1 MAQMHVV
8 IAGGGVA
15 AVECALALRDLAG
28 DRVSITLVSPR
39 PDFVLTP
46 MAVGEPFSAGH
57 AGHRPLES
65 LAAEI
70 DVGVVAG
77 AVTRVRRDDHT
88 VELADGSE
96 LGYDV
101 LVLAPGARPVAAYGH
116 VQTFSAED
124 DPTALSGL
132 IADLEEGWSHSVA
145 FIVPPGVSWPLPA
158 YELAL
163 LTTRDIRAM
172 GIDGVTITLITPE
185 ARPLDVFGTSASDAV
200 AEMLEQAGVAFE
212 GSAQADV
219 RPGGHIDLGDGRS
232 VQARRIVALP
242 LLQGPRIAGV
252 PRDESGFIPI
262 DGHARVI
269 GADDVYAAGDG
280 TTFPVKQGG
289 IATQQADAAAED
301 IAARAGASLT
311 PQPFRPVL
319 RGHLLTGTDSPY
331 LRRDVG
337 DRRGETAAAA
347 LWWPPTKV
355 AGRYLGPWLVER
367 EPRTHGAPAQRTL
380 DIEVP
385 LDHHLPT
392 A

>member
-1 MAQMHVV
+1 MHVV

-15 AVECALALRDLAG
+15 AVEAALALRDLAG
-28 DRVSITLVSPR
+28 DRVSMTLVSPR

-46 MAVGEPFSAGH
+46 MAVGEPFSVGH
-57 AGHRPLES
+57 AGRRQLQA
-65 LAAEI
+65 LADEI
-70 DVGVVAG
+70 GIGVVPG
-77 AVTRVRRDDHT
+77 AVTRVRRADHT

-101 LVLAPGARPVAAYGH
+101 LLLAPGARPVAAYGH
-116 VQTFSAED
+116 VHTFAAED

-132 IADLEEGWSHSVA
+132 VADLEEGWSHSVA
-145 FIVPPGVSWPLPA
+145 FVVPPGVTWPLPA

-163 LTTRDIRAM
+163 LTARDVRAM
-172 GIDGVTITLITPE
+172 GLDGVTITLVTPE
-185 ARPLDVFGTSASDAV
+185 ARPLDIFGTAASDAV
-200 AEMLEQAGVAFE
+200 AGILEEMGVAFE

-219 RPGGHIDLGDGRS
+219 RGGGHIDLGDGRT
-232 VQARRIVALP
+232 VDAQRIVALAV
-242 LLQGPRIAGV
+242 LDGPRIAGV
-252 PRDESGFIPI
+252 PRDENGFIPI

-269 GADDVYAAGDG
+269 GAEDVYAAGDG

-301 IAARAGASLT
+301 IAARAGAPVT

-319 RGHLLTGTDSPY
+319 RGHLLTGADSPF
-331 LRRDVG
+331 LRRDTA
-337 DRRGETAAAA
+337 DRHGETAGAA

-367 EPRTHGAPAQRTL
+367 EPRQHGAPAERTI

-385 LDHHLPT
+385 LEHDVPG
-392 A
+392 AAG

>member
-1 MAQMHVV
+1 MHVV

-15 AVECALALRDLAG
+15 AVEAALALRDLAG

-46 MAVGEPFSAGH
+46 MAVGAPFSAGH
-57 AGHRPLES
+57 AGHRPLET

-77 AVTRVRRDDHT
+77 AVTRVRRHEHT
-88 VELADGSE
+88 VELSDGAE

-101 LVLAPGARPVAAYGH
+101 LLLAPGARPVPAYGH
-116 VQTFSAED
+116 VQTFAAAD

-132 IADLEEGWSHSVA
+132 IADLEEGWSRSVA
-145 FIVPPGVSWPLPA
+145 FVVPPGVSWPLPA

-163 LTTRDIRAM
+163 LTARDVRAM
-172 GIDGVTITLITPE
+172 GIDGVTITLVTPE
-185 ARPLDVFGTSASDAV
+185 ARPLDVFGTAASDAV
-200 AEMLEQAGVAFE
+200 AAMLDEAGVAFE
-212 GSAQADV
+212 GSAAADV

-232 VQARRIVALP
+232 VEARRIVALA
-242 LLQGPRIAGV
+242 LLEGPRIAGV
-252 PRDESGFIPI
+252 PRDEQGFIPV

-269 GADDVYAAGDG
+269 GADDVYAAGDA

-301 IAARAGASLT
+301 IAARAGAPVT

-319 RGHLLTGTDSPY
+319 RGHLLTGADSPY
-331 LRRDVG
+331 LRRDTG
-337 DRRGETAAAA
+337 DRRGETADAA

-367 EPRTHGAPAQRTL
+367 EPRAHGAPAQRTI

-385 LDHHLPT
+385 LEHD
-392 A
+392 ASAG